1 MDTQLNIANVGMTFL
16 NNSRNV
22 NDIEP
27 SLKDIKNNIN
37 EVSENLK
44 QVLKDLNLDNDAV
57 VLNLKNQIQELSNV
71 FHNKLGY

>member
-1 MDTQLNIANVGMTFL
+1 MDTQLNIANIGMTFL

-37 EVSENLK
+37 EVSKNLK
-44 QVLKDLNLDNDAV
+44 LVLKDLNLDNDDV
-57 VLNLKNQIQELSNV
+57 ILNFKIQIQDLSNV
-71 FHNKLGY
+71 FHNELGY